1 MTSDL
6 EGRLKLN
13 VVWVEFEQVYPKES
27 EFYEPA
33 FLLLYSTEVRDS
45 FAWVVSILKSIFT
58 PLGSKLIRCNKSNA
72 YLVFRYKFDER
83 SHVTIRG
90 E

>member
-6 EGRLKLN
+6 EGRLQFDIVCVGL
-13 VVWVEFEQVYPKES
+13 EQLRLKKN

-45 FAWVVSILKSIFT
+45 FAWVVSI
-58 PLGSKLIRCNKSNA
+58 
-72 YLVFRYKFDER
+72 
-83 SHVTIRG
+83 
-90 E
+90 